1 MHHLAVVIEPK
12 RSAFVQVSGMKQL
25 FSLSFALFAGTLTAQ
40 ELYFPPTVGNTW
52 ETTDPATL
60 GWCTDQI
67 PALYD
72 FLEASNSKAF
82 IVLKDGRI
90 VLEQYFGTFTAD
102 SSWYWASAGKSLTAF
117 LVGLAQQQGHLDI
130 DEPSATYLGA
140 GWTSCTPE
148 QEAAITIRNQ
158 LTMTTG
164 LDDTNGEF
172 DCTDPACL
180 TYLTDPD
187 TRWSYY
193 NAPYTLLDGVLEGAI
208 GQNLNTYVLSNLT
221 ATTGL
226 SGLFVQ
232 LGYNNVFFSRARSMA
247 RFGLLAQNGGN
258 WNGTPILTDEAYFT
272 AMTTPSQALNPA
284 YGYLWWLNGQDEY
297 LLPGIQLSLPGP
309 LMPDAPLDAY
319 SAMGKNG
326 QIINV
331 SPGTGLVMVRMG
343 ELPDGL
349 FVPNVYNNEIW
360 QHLNPVI
367 CATTAVPDETGL
379 SDLLLVDVANRSIA
393 PREGATINSIYTMDG
408 RLINTA
414 VTGSGRVALP
424 PGGYIVHVGSRDGR
438 QRVQR
443 VALP

>member
-1 MHHLAVVIEPK
+1 
-12 RSAFVQVSGMKQL
+12 MKHFATLVATL
-25 FSLSFALFAGTLTAQ
+25 FSGVLAAQ

-52 ETTDPATL
+52 ATTDPASL

-72 FLEASNSKAF
+72 FLEGSNSKAF

-117 LVGLAQQQGHLDI
+117 MVGLAQQQGYLDI
-130 DEPSATYLGA
+130 DEPSNTYLGE

-148 QEAAITIRNQ
+148 QEAAITIRNH

-172 DCTDPACL
+172 DCTDPECL
-180 TYLTDPD
+180 TYLTEPGS
-187 TRWSYY
+187 RWSYY
-193 NAPYTLLDGVLEGAI
+193 NAPYTLLDGVLEGAT
-208 GQNLNTYVLSNLT
+208 GQNLNNYIFANLT
-221 ATTGL
+221 STTGL
-226 SGLFVQ
+226 TGLFVQ
-232 LGYNNVFFSRARSMA
+232 LGYNNVFLSRARSMA

-284 YGYLWWLNGQDEY
+284 YGYLWWLNGQASY
-297 LLPGIQLSLPGP
+297 LLPGIQLQLPGS
-309 LMPDAPLDAY
+309 LMPDAPSDIYA
-319 SAMGKNG
+319 AMGKNG

-331 SPGTGLVMVRMG
+331 SPSTGLVVVRMG
-343 ELPDGL
+343 NLPDGL

-360 QHLNPVI
+360 QQLNAVICTPTAVNDTDHEEPLLLYPNPVEDRLTI
-367 CATTAVPDETGL
+367 ALPSGTGAADVRILDAVGRTVCQHQVSGTNAEIDTKALTAGSYRCLLET
-379 SDLLLVDVANRSIA
+379 A
-393 PREGATINSIYTMDG
+393 DG
-408 RLINTA
+408 R
-414 VTGSGRVALP
+414 
-424 PGGYIVHVGSRDGR
+424 
-438 QRVQR
+438 RVQGF
-443 VALP
+443 VKE